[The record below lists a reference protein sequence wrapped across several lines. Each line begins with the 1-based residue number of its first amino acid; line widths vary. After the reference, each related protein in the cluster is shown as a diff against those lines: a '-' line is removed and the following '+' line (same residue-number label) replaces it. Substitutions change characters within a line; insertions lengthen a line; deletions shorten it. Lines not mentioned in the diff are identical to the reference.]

1 MRGVPAT
8 PFFMCVSE
16 FLFLEQCLDS
26 VTQELLTFRM
36 GHLCPIFHMHRKN
49 SHEPVTFTL
58 VQRMRMVL
66 PDLGTLLRA
75 PPWWD
80 HPTPDWRSELAR
92 PLSAIYTA
100 GCLVREACAT
110 APARAAAPVVC
121 VGSTWA
127 PPLSA
132 ALARRQLAWR
142 SRSGW
147 PRAAQSSRC
156 MCWRAATVDARA
168 GHCAWILCG
177 MMRLPWVTSHFC
189 LLRWR
194 PPGWGRAERRRRL
207 PLAIQV
213 PTCYSWTTA
222 CSTRRFIATWV
233 SYVWTRRIYS
243 ATGV

>member
-121 VGSTWA
+121 VGSALVGGAGKT
-127 PPLSA
+127 PTCL
-132 ALARRQLAWR
+132 ALAQRLAARRPELKVHVPPHR
-142 SRSGW
+142 VTITGPEYTSRNGPIRDRQHIWTSAEDVSRVLPARPTKRRGRVDSVR
-147 PRAAQSSRC
+147 RASR
-156 MCWRAATVDARA
+156 V
-168 GHCAWILCG
+168 GSQG
-177 MMRLPWVTSHFC
+177 
-189 LLRWR
+189 R
-194 PPGWGRAERRRRL
+194 P
-207 PLAIQV
+207 
-213 PTCYSWTTA
+213 S
-222 CSTRRFIATWV
+222 
-233 SYVWTRRIYS
+233 RRILRL
-243 ATGV
+243 TP